1 MVTPAVT
8 GYPTVILVIWFAV
21 QNLPFLSTCIFSI
34 NYTIIIV
41 YLLRYT
47 GDSKYETLE
56 LHVSVSN
63 MLNKY

>member
-47 GDSKYETLE
+47 GDSKYD
-56 LHVSVSN
+56 S
-63 MLNKY
+63 